1 MVTDNQYFTNLPFT
15 PEPELATWFECAAVL
30 KASIPT
36 CPIWRAWWAIV
47 SSWIVVQDNVECTRQ
62 CQLFHGHQS
71 FLAVCSC
78 SIPASTST
86 IMQCGFILLASL
98 RHFHH
103 SSSFCTI
110 SNFIA
115 KDNIQRVGSTSRS
128 SYSSELPLHCFIFS
142 DSLFHVWKLISWAD
156 FAHDRLSRGC
166 LKTMSPKRASCHY

>member
-1 MVTDNQYFTNLPFT
+1 MYGTVRR
-15 PEPELATWFECAAVL
+15 

-47 SSWIVVQDNVECTRQ
+47 SSWIVVQDNIECTRQ
-62 CQLFHGHQS
+62 CQLLHGHQS

-86 IMQCGFILLASL
+86 ICGFILLASL

-115 KDNIQRVGSTSRS
+115 KTIFKELGRPLGRVTQLNFLYIVS
-128 SYSSELPLHCFIFS
+128 SFRIPFSMFEKILPMISFVEVVLKPCHPNEHPVIISENCS
-142 DSLFHVWKLISWAD
+142 
-156 FAHDRLSRGC
+156 
-166 LKTMSPKRASCHY
+166 